1 MILGGILKYDNAS
14 WEVQKENYQDE
25 IKRRGEEVAK
35 KAGSTLDVSTDGYYN
50 TQKCIADFEKVSFF
64 LPSSAQA

>member
-1 MILGGILKYDNAS
+1 MKYDDAS

-25 IKRRGEEVAK
+25 IKRKGEEVAK

-64 LPSSAQA
+64 AKFSSSLS